1 MSNRSP
7 NIFVKLVRRTLISIV
22 VMALLLFLPA
32 GTVDWPSAW
41 VFLGSQ
47 LILSLVGG
55 YWLAESDP
63 ELLEERLKPLF
74 QQGQTTADKVI
85 LVLLMT
91 LGTALF
97 VVMGLDRRFGWS
109 HVPLLVQILGALL
122 LLPMGALSYLT
133 FRENRFAAAVVR
145 VQKERG
151 HHVIANGPYAYVR
164 HPMYLGAI
172 FFCLGTPLMLG
183 ALSGLVVG
191 ALLIALFG
199 MRAVLEE
206 RTLAAGLPGYA
217 DYARRVR
224 YRLLPWVW

>member
-1 MSNRSP
+1 M
-7 NIFVKLVRRTLISIV
+7 FVKLVRRTLISIL
-22 VMALLLFLPA
+22 VMALLLFVPA

-41 VFLGSQ
+41 IFLASQ
-47 LILSLVGG
+47 LVLSLVGG
-55 YWLAESDP
+55 YWLAKSDP

-74 QQGQTTADKVI
+74 QQGQNLADKIVI
-85 LVLLMT
+85 VLLVV
-91 LGTALF
+91 LGISLF

-109 HVPLLVQILGALL
+109 HVPLFIQILGALL
-122 LLPMGALSYLT
+122 LIPMGVLSYLT

-151 HHVIANGPYAYVR
+151 HRVIATGPYAYVR

-172 FFCLGTPLMLG
+172 FFGLGVPLMLG
-183 ALSGLVVG
+183 AASGLVVG

-199 MRAVLEE
+199 VRAVLEE

-217 DYARRVR
+217 DYAERVR
-224 YRLLPWVW
+224 YRLVPGVW